1 MDFPKDKQSLQKQED
16 KKDLQLTKDL
26 SDKSTKE
33 EVAEF
38 FKLNLKIS
46 DDICL
51 NFIKEYITGDILP
64 DLSTN
69 NFKYLGLQLE
79 HIINWNKYYDENEDN
94 FKEVEIKEEIS
105 ANSNSEE
112 VKQFLLNYLDF
123 TDNVNNLNG

>member
-1 MDFPKDKQSLQKQED
+1 MDFPKDKQNLKKQED
-16 KKDLQLTKDL
+16 KKQLTLTKDL

-38 FKLNLKIS
+38 FKLNLKIN
-46 DDICL
+46 DICS
-51 NFIKEYITGDILP
+51 NFITEYITGNILP

-69 NFKYLGLQLE
+69 DFKYLGLQLE